1 MTHDVSSD
9 TDQVQVYTMRHLNQH
24 TASTIEEI
32 NQSKKPAIIT
42 RHGRFVAAIY
52 PLAHKPGIES
62 RAIARALDELDD
74 DIRGQLTGE
83 SQVSGIYTAQE
94 AADDLGL
101 NANVDRADRELDRS
115 PYWRR

>member
-1 MTHDVSSD
+1 MTQGVSHDI
-9 TDQVQVYTMRHLNQH
+9 DQVQVYTMRELNQH
-24 TASTIEEI
+24 TADTIEKI
-32 NQSKKPAIIT
+32 NRSGKPAVVT

-62 RAIARALDELDD
+62 RALARALEELDD
-74 DIRGQLTGE
+74 DVRSQLTGE

-94 AADDLGL
+94 AAEDFGVE
-101 NANVDRADRELDRS
+101 ANVDRADRELDRS

>member
-1 MTHDVSSD
+1 MTHGVSHD

-32 NQSKKPAIIT
+32 NQSGKPAIIT

-62 RAIARALDELDD
+62 RAVARALEELDD
-74 DIRGQLTGE
+74 DIRSQLTGE
-83 SQVSGIYTAQE
+83 SRVSRIYTAQE
-94 AADDLGL
+94 AVDELGVNAD
-101 NANVDRADRELDRS
+101 VDRADRERDRS

>member
-1 MTHDVSSD
+1 MTHGVSHD

-32 NQSKKPAIIT
+32 NQSGKPAIIT

-62 RAIARALDELDD
+62 RAVARALEELDD
-74 DIRGQLTGE
+74 DIRSQLTGE
-83 SQVSGIYTAQE
+83 SRVSRIYTAQE
-94 AADDLGL
+94 AVDELGVNAD
-101 NANVDRADRELDRS
+101 VDRADREL
-115 PYWRR
+115 